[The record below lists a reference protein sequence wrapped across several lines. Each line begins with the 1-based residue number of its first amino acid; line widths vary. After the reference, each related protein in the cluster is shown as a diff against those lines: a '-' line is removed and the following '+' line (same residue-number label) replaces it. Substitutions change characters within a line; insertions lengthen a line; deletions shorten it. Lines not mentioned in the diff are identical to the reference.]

1 MSKKEE
7 THRMTEANRAFAYF
21 C

>member
-1 MSKKEE
+1 MRKKEE
-7 THRMTEANRAFAYF
+7 THRMTDANRAFPYF

>member
-1 MSKKEE
+1 MPKKEE
-7 THRMTEANRAFAYF
+7 THRMTEANKAFTYF